1 MRHIALQ
8 ALAFSVAI
16 LGASLLVAG
25 TAEAASRAAIMEIT
39 GKTSQ
44 PIGHYEFCQ
53 SHRVECAVRSR
64 RDARMP
70 LTPQSWNELVAVNT
84 EVNRQI
90 VSATDEQV
98 YGVPEYWAYPDKI
111 GEGDCEDLVLLKRRD
126 LIKEGWPA
134 GALLTTVVRQ
144 RNGDGHAV
152 LTVLTDR
159 GDLVLDNLNPRVLV
173 WNATDYDYI
182 KRQSEYDSGQWV
194 GIDDASGIAVGS
206 VR

>member
-1 MRHIALQ
+1 MRRKTLRR
-8 ALAFSVAI
+8 LAFTVGI
-16 LGASLLVAG
+16 LSGAFLAAG
-25 TAEAASRAAIMEIT
+25 SGLAAPRTAMMEVT
-39 GKTSQ
+39 GKTAQ

-53 SHRVECAVRSR
+53 SHRAECIVKTR
-64 RDARMP
+64 RDPRVR
-70 LTPQSWNELVAVNT
+70 LTPKEWNELVAVNAD
-84 EVNRQI
+84 VNRQ
-90 VSATDEQV
+90 VKASTDEEI

-111 GEGDCEDLVLLKRRD
+111 GEGDCEDLALLKRRD
-126 LIKEGWPA
+126 LIKDGWPT
-134 GALLTTVVRQ
+134 GALLMTVVRQ

-173 WNATDYDYI
+173 WNDTDYEYV

-194 GIDDASGIAVGS
+194 GINDNSAIAVGS